1 MPLEALHIKN
11 CNDNDNRRSYWSLP
25 INNVINIEG
34 YNITVIP
41 SPSQTSSDYQCTTGH
56 CNISSDVT
64 FFDINCSEII

>member
-1 MPLEALHIKN
+1 MIMITEDYTGVYL
-11 CNDNDNRRSYWSLP
+11 
-25 INNVINIEG
+25 VIMLLTLKD
-34 YNITVIP
+34 TVIP